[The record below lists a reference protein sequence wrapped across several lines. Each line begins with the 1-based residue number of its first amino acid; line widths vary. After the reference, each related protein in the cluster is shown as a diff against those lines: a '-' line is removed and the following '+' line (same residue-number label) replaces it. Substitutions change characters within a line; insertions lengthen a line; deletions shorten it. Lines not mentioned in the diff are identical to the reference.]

1 MARIN
6 GTQLKRLLNEKFDLY
21 CYSVRRGQG
30 TSSNW
35 WYIDTP
41 EEVPGQI
48 RKQIEKYLV
57 EEKIASTTFTDYGP
71 RNDLAPL
78 ILWTHL

>member
-1 MARIN
+1 MDNIN

-21 CYSVRRGQG
+21 CYSVRRGRG
-30 TSSNW
+30 SSCDW

-41 EEVPGQI
+41 EAVP
-48 RKQIEKYLV
+48 REKREDIEKYLV
-57 EEKIASTTFTDYGP
+57 EENIAYTRFTDYG
-71 RNDLAPL
+71 RNNTYSPL